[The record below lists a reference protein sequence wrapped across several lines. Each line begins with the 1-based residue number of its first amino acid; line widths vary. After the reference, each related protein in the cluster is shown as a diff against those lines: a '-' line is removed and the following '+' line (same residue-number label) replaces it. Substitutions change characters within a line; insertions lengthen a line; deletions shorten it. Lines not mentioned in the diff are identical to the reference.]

1 MIFMLKK
8 YKALLLASFIG
19 SASLLTSCVQTTNSM
34 FGEDRNQ
41 LLLVS
46 EAELN
51 KEAQSSYNQVL
62 SEARSKG
69 ILNTDEV
76 NRARVNAVSQRLIAV
91 APELRA
97 DAASWKW
104 EVNTISD
111 PTVNAWCMPGGK
123 IVVYTGLIRTL
134 NLNDDELASIVGHE
148 ISHALKEHS
157 REKMSKVMVQDTVSS
172 ILSLLGISKTVTD
185 TANLAYNAA
194 FAMPFSRDQESEADK
209 YGLEL
214 MYKAGFD
221 PNACVT
227 VMQKMDAYEKQA
239 SAEAGV
245 SKSESFLN
253 SIASTHPSS
262 EKRYKD
268 LKELIERFNLNNK

>member
-8 YKALLLASFIG
+8 YKVILFASFIC
-19 SASLLTSCVQTTNSM
+19 AATLLTSCVQTTKSM

-76 NRARVNAVSQRLIAV
+76 NRARVNGVSQRLIAV

-104 EVNTISD
+104 
-111 PTVNAWCMPGGK
+111 
-123 IVVYTGLIRTL
+123 
-134 NLNDDELASIVGHE
+134 
-148 ISHALKEHS
+148 
-157 REKMSKVMVQDTVSS
+157 VSYS
-172 ILSLLGISKTVTD
+172 
-185 TANLAYNAA
+185 
-194 FAMPFSRDQESEADK
+194 
-209 YGLEL
+209 
-214 MYKAGFD
+214 
-221 PNACVT
+221 CV
-227 VMQKMDAYEKQA
+227 KCINC
-239 SAEAGV
+239 
-245 SKSESFLN
+245 L
-253 SIASTHPSS
+253 
-262 EKRYKD
+262 
-268 LKELIERFNLNNK
+268 

>member
-8 YKALLLASFIG
+8 YKVILFASFIG
-19 SASLLTSCVQTTNSM
+19 AATLLTSCVQTTKSM

-76 NRARVNAVSQRLIAV
+76 NRARVNGVSQRLIAV
-91 APELRA
+91 
-97 DAASWKW
+97 
-104 EVNTISD
+104 
-111 PTVNAWCMPGGK
+111 
-123 IVVYTGLIRTL
+123 VYTGLIKTL